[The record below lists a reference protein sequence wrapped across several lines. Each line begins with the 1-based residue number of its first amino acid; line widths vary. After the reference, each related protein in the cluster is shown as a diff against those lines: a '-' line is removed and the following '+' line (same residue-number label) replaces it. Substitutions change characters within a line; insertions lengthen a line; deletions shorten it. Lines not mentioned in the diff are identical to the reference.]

1 MKPLAAAF
9 NTFRTRFLSSS
20 LNTFLSTFLSTFL
33 TSLTACAALLV
44 SAPAQAGPDADAL
57 GHCLVNSSTSA
68 DKLALVTWMFTSMA
82 QHPAVSEM
90 ANVSGEE
97 RRDSLQAM
105 ANLMTVLL
113 TDRCGELA
121 RTAIRNEGPIAMQT
135 SFATLGQVAATEL
148 FAHPDVANGLA
159 ELDSFLN
166 HEAINEALEL
176 RSPGN

>member
-1 MKPLAAAF
+1 MKLISTTLTA
-9 NTFRTRFLSSS
+9 LSRR
-20 LNTFLSTFLSTFL
+20 STL
-33 TSLTACAALLV
+33 TSLAASLLLI
-44 SAPAQAGPDADAL
+44 SSTPALAGPDADAL
-57 GHCLVNSSTSA
+57 GHCLVTSSTSA
-68 DKLALVTWMFTSMA
+68 DKMALVTWMFTSMA
-82 QHPAVSEM
+82 QHPAVAEM
-90 ANVSGEE
+90 SNVSEEE

-148 FAHPDVANGLA
+148 FAHPAVSTGLA
-159 ELDSFLN
+159 ELDSFLD

-176 RSPGN
+176 RGPGQ

>member
-1 MKPLAAAF
+1 MKPLAAAL
-9 NTFRTRFLSSS
+9 NTFRTTS
-20 LNTFLSTFLSTFL
+20 LSTFL

-44 SAPAQAGPDADAL
+44 TAPAQAGPDADAL

-90 ANVSGEE
+90 SNVSSEE

-176 RSPGN
+176 RSPGQ